1 MTKKIIYP
9 TVSVTLCKKDAQDD
23 TTGLTIEGAKQLLGW
38 TQPEPGQ
45 PPFKEYLL
53 KDRVGVTTACTNND
67 NNRPFYYQS
76 LCLPLMFAIL
86 AGKYRLNGESIIIG
100 KTGEILDG
108 QHRLIALVLAVQEWL
123 ANPDKYP
130 YWTEAPTIDVLIVT
144 GVDESLETINTIN
157 VGKSRSLGDAIYAC
171 KLFKGSAKQAKALSK
186 VSDYA
191 IRMLWS
197 RTGACDN
204 AFSVKRDHVESI
216 AFLTRHPK
224 LIEFVEYAHELNG
237 PNKVFNNY
245 LSTGYLAALAY
256 LMAVDVKTGQA
267 YHNADLPSESDIKFS
282 HATKVKE
289 YLSDIALM
297 DARVAPLRKAFAKL
311 FEQGGG
317 TIAERVALIVSGWI
331 AYKKE
336 GKVADKYLA
345 LSYHEQDGIRTLVSC
360 PVVGG
365 IDLGPS

>member
-1 MTKKIIYP
+1 
-9 TVSVTLCKKDAQDD
+9 
-23 TTGLTIEGAKQLLGW
+23 
-38 TQPEPGQ
+38 
-45 PPFKEYLL
+45 
-53 KDRVGVTTACTNND
+53 
-67 NNRPFYYQS
+67 
-76 LCLPLMFAIL
+76 
-86 AGKYRLNGESIIIG
+86 
-100 KTGEILDG
+100 
-108 QHRLIALVLAVQEWL
+108 
-123 ANPDKYP
+123 
-130 YWTEAPTIDVLIVT
+130 
-144 GVDESLETINTIN
+144 
-157 VGKSRSLGDAIYAC
+157 
-171 KLFKGSAKQAKALSK
+171 
-186 VSDYA
+186 
-191 IRMLWS
+191 MLWS